1 MAESGLCL
9 DSAPQNLNKPHSLWF
24 SMSKGEIKDW
34 GVSRLVRCCWDPVPG
49 NGLSM
54 AAEAAGDS
62 RAAAQQD
69 PAQVSPFRHMV
80 LTSWSVLIP
89 MDEPLWTQSPRV
101 GVSLVRTRTL
111 GLVGLWGPLGDPLPL
126 PPPFP
131 ARLDLAPGGPGPREA
146 LCMGLGCK
154 VLDRLAGLFSQWLT
168 LETQVALGC
177 LRLPLIFSRIS
188 QQRNKHL

>member
-1 MAESGLCL
+1 
-9 DSAPQNLNKPHSLWF
+9 
-24 SMSKGEIKDW
+24 
-34 GVSRLVRCCWDPVPG
+34 
-49 NGLSM
+49 
-54 AAEAAGDS
+54 
-62 RAAAQQD
+62 
-69 PAQVSPFRHMV
+69 
-80 LTSWSVLIP
+80 

-111 GLVGLWGPLGDPLPL
+111 GLVGLWGPLGGPLPL

-131 ARLDLAPGGPGPREA
+131 ARLDLAPGGPGPWEA

-168 LETQVALGC
+168 LETQEALGC